1 MTELDLVVDIDICTS
16 NLILVISKY
25 KGKYTSLDKM
35 QMISVI
41 KITEINNESIIYHCF
56 VLFQT
61 NSFFLIL
68 FHNCN
73 YILVQICT
81 NNENINNHC
90 FIFLKANYY
99 FLMLFYVC
107 NYININLHKK
117 KDIILNIIL
126 LI

>member
-1 MTELDLVVDIDICTS
+1 MV
-16 NLILVISKY
+16 SKY
-25 KGKYTSLDKM
+25 KGTYTSLDIM

-41 KITEINNESIIYHCF
+41 KITEINNENIIHHCF

-90 FIFLKANYY
+90 FIFFKANYY

-107 NYININLHKK
+107 NCININLHKK
-117 KDIILNIIL
+117 KDIVLNKILMI
-126 LI
+126 